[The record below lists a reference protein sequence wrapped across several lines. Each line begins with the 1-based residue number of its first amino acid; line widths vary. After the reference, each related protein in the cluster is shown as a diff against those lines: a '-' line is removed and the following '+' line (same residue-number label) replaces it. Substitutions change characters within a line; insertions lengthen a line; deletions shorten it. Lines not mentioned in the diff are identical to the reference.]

1 VPLDDPLFRT
11 HRLDAPAHRAPTW
24 WQRLWAGRR
33 RHEPQRMTEQYAR
46 MKQIGSWNLGKNKP
60 IIKPTPANL
69 RYFSRTVYASRAIN
83 LYSKPISM
91 LDWHVAPREGVK
103 ENSEIRRQIE
113 VVTTCLQSPNNDDS
127 LTTMMQQLVE
137 DTCVAGAGAL
147 EIGEGGDRE
156 RPIWLWPTDAL
167 SIQVYANWDG
177 EKDRP
182 RYQQSLG
189 YGNVG
194 VAHGIDLLNSELIY
208 MRDRPTTDTPFSF
221 GMLEVAFSTINRILG
236 VTEYAGAVASNAHP
250 ANILFLQNAGQQELE
265 ALRTYWRNEIE
276 GRGQLPIV
284 GQGSGEAKVLP
295 IRPVD
300 DSATFPKYTQ
310 LVIRELA
317 TAFGCSPQNFGVEAD
332 VNRSTAEV
340 AEDRDWDISLKPMA
354 LMIAAHLNREMIWGT
369 LGYSQIELVPGG
381 LDREDEMA
389 TADIYAKEYTGNAI
403 TPNEYRA
410 RRNMPPLKSQFGDL
424 VKADAD
430 IAIAAARGAKAVDPE
445 ITSKE

>member
-1 VPLDDPLFRT
+1 
-11 HRLDAPAHRAPTW
+11 
-24 WQRLWAGRR
+24 
-33 RHEPQRMTEQYAR
+33 

-91 LDWHVAPREGVK
+91 LDWHAAPREGVK
-103 ENSEIRRQIE
+103 ENSEIKRQIE
-113 VVTTCLQSPNNDDS
+113 IAETCLQSPNHDDS
-127 LTTMMQQLVE
+127 LTTMMQQIVE
-137 DTCVAGAGAL
+137 DICVAGAGAL
-147 EIGEGGDRE
+147 EIGEGGDQS
-156 RPIWLWPTDAL
+156 RPVWLWPTDAL
-167 SIQVYANWDG
+167 SIQVYANWNG
-177 EKDRP
+177 EKDKP

-194 VAHGIDLLNSELIY
+194 VGQGIDLLNSELIY

-221 GMLEVAFSTINRILG
+221 GMLEVAFATINRILG
-236 VTEYAGAVASNAHP
+236 VGEYAGAVASNAHP
-250 ANILFLQNAGQQELE
+250 ANILYLPLSGQAELE
-265 ALRTYWRNEIE
+265 AARTYWRNDIE
-276 GRGQLPIV
+276 GRGQLPML
-284 GQGSGEAKVLP
+284 GNSAGDAKVLNL
-295 IRPVD
+295 RPVD

-354 LMIAAHLNREMIWGT
+354 RMIAAHLNREVIWGT
-369 LGYSQIELVPGG
+369 LGFSQIELVPGG
-381 LDREDEMA
+381 LDREDEKA
-389 TADIYAKEYTGNAI
+389 TAEIDKLRYESNGE
-403 TPNEYRA
+403 TPNEQRV